1 MRRIL
6 TMVAL
11 AATIT
16 IPASV
21 AVTTLGSAGPAF
33 ASSSVTCSKLKGS
46 DSGTVTISKCTP
58 SGGKGYKSAS
68 GTAATLAT
76 GGNITW
82 KSSKATTTVGDASV
96 TSPGQG
102 GCKKGSTEYD
112 FTGKV
117 TAASTSGTGI
127 PAVNDTVSARACV
140 TSKGALSLVKG
151 TVMDL

>member
-1 MRRIL
+1 
-6 TMVAL
+6 MVAI
-11 AATIT
+11 AATIS

-21 AVTTLGSAGPAF
+21 ATLASAGPAF
-33 ASSSVTCSKLKGS
+33 ASSSVTCTSLKGS
-46 DSGTVTISKCTP
+46 DTGTVTIGKCSP
-58 SGGKGYKSAS
+58 SGGKGYKTAS

-82 KSSKATTTVGDASV
+82 KNSKATTTVGDTS
-96 TSPGQG
+96 TSSPGQG

-117 TAASTSGTGI
+117 TAASTSGVGI
-127 PAVNDTVSARACV
+127 PAVGDTVSARACV
-140 TSKGALSLVKG
+140 TAKGGLSLVKG

>member
-6 TMVAL
+6 TVVAI

-21 AVTTLGSAGPAF
+21 ATLGAAGPAF
-33 ASSSVTCSKLKGS
+33 ASSSVSCTSLKGS
-46 DSGTVTISKCTP
+46 DSGTVTIGKCTP
-58 SGGKGYKSAS
+58 SGGKGYKTAS

-82 KSSKATTTVGDASV
+82 KSSKATTTVGDAGV

-117 TAASTSGTGI
+117 TAASTSGVGI
-127 PAVNDTVSARACV
+127 PAVGDTVSARACV
-140 TSKGALSLVKG
+140 SSKGALSLVKG
-151 TVMDL
+151 TSMEL